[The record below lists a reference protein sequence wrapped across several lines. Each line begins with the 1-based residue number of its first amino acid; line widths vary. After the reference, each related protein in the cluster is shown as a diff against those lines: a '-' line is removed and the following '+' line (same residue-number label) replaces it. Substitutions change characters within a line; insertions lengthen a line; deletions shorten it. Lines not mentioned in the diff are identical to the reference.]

1 MILELIDWLLR
12 KWGIAMTLS
21 QKDLE
26 PLLSNEMKK
35 VLQIQAERAKDAFV
49 TDGSVADLRNAYIE
63 ERRFWNQDG
72 PDMAQIIDRTILGPH
87 GELHFRCYLPQ
98 GMEKSSASDLLLYLH
113 GGGFVVG
120 SCDTHDKI
128 MRLLAD
134 LGKIVVVGLDYHLA
148 PEYQFPVQLDE
159 CVFFAE
165 QCLNDPASVLPIPF
179 NGRLHLC
186 GDSGGAHL
194 ALASYLALQDRGTEI
209 SSIKSL
215 ILYYGFYGL
224 RDSVSRRLYG
234 SELDGMREEDLLYY
248 EKAYLGDQSSQH
260 KFYDLCSND
269 FSGALPKV
277 YIGACELDPLLDDSK
292 LLYRLLR
299 NKTTCQF
306 EVYPGVLH
314 GFIHYS
320 SEMEAAYRALWNG
333 VHFIL
338 N

>member
-1 MILELIDWLLR
+1 MALR
-12 KWGIAMTLS
+12 P
-21 QKDLE
+21 KDLE

-35 VLQIQAERAKDAFV
+35 VLSIQSKRAKNAFLTNGTV
-49 TDGSVADLRNAYIE
+49 TDLRNAYIK
-63 ERRFWNQDG
+63 ERSFWNQDG
-72 PDMAQIIDRTILGPH
+72 PLMQYIVDRTSPGPYGDFH
-87 GELHFRCYLPQ
+87 YRCYVPQ
-98 GMEKSSASDLLLYLH
+98 GIADSSCSDLLLYLH

-120 SCDTHDKI
+120 SCDSHDKI

-134 LGKIVVVGLDYHLA
+134 LGKFIVVGLDYHLA
-148 PEYQFPVQLDE
+148 PEYQFPVQIEE
-159 CVFFAE
+159 CIFFIE
-165 QCLNDPASVLPIPF
+165 RCLHDPTLILPFRF
-179 NGRLHLC
+179 NGHLHLC

-194 ALASYLALQDRGTEI
+194 ALASYLALRNNQKEHTL
-209 SSIKSL
+209 IKSL

-234 SELDGMREEDLLYY
+234 SDLDGMREEDLLYY
-248 EKAYLGDQSSQH
+248 EKSYLGNQSPLH
-260 KFYDLCSND
+260 NAYDLFNND
-269 FSGALPKV
+269 FSGPLPKV

-299 NKTTCQF
+299 DKTSCQL
-306 EVYPGVLH
+306 EVFPGVLH

-333 VHFIL
+333 VHFIV